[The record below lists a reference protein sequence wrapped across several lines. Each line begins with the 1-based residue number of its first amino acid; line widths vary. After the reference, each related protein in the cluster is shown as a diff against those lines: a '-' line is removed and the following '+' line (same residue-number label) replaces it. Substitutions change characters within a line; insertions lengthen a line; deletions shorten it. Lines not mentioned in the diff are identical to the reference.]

1 MRILV
6 VDDDFESRKLI
17 KKMLTPY
24 GSVDVATD
32 GEEGVAAFSS
42 ALKEG
47 EAYDLITMDIIMP
60 NMDGQQCLQ
69 EIRQIEKELDRQS
82 QESVKVIMISG
93 LSDTEELHDAFF
105 LGDATSYIV
114 KPISQQALLDEI
126 KSLGLQIVKT
136 C

>member
-17 KKMLTPY
+17 QKMLTPY

-42 ALKEG
+42 AVKEG
-47 EAYDLITMDIIMP
+47 EAYDLITMDIVMP

-69 EIRQIEKELDRQS
+69 EIRQIEKETGVQPP
-82 QESVKVIMISG
+82 EYVKVIMISG
-93 LSDTEELHDAFF
+93 LSDAEELHDAFF
-105 LGDATSYIV
+105 IGDATSYII

-126 KSLGLQIVKT
+126 KSLGLRINRA